1 MSKLE
6 DIVPPLDLCKQ
17 IPAGAFEDSAL
28 VWSIRYGIPGDRI
41 VNLIQRKDYHN
52 GGFIVPAPTL
62 AEILLALSESG
73 NAYTSKNEV
82 GCVVLHEIPGDEE
95 WYGYS
100 MRTET
105 DKNNYATAAL
115 KLWLELEAKK

>member
-6 DIVPPLDLCKQ
+6 NLVPTLDLCKR
-17 IPAGAFEDSAL
+17 IPAGAFVDSAL
-28 VWSIRYGIPGDRI
+28 IWFFDGNDWW
-41 VNLIQRKDYHN
+41 VNVREFDSQPDYEY
-52 GGFIVPAPTL
+52 PAPTL

-95 WYGYS
+95 GYGYS

-105 DKNNYATAAL
+105 DKDNYATAAL
-115 KLWLELEAKK
+115 KLWLELEGGR